1 MWHSCGIP
9 LYIYVFRSVQYC
21 MLFNTLT
28 VTTAILYYSTL
39 SCVQIS
45 TVLYV
50 IQYTDRHYSTL
61 SCVQISTVLYVIQY
75 TDHYYSYCIAGV
87 FCELKYLWIFGNT
100 SRTNFCDVNSCKAM
114 WLLYHAFACMYT
126 NENLILRAW
135 SGNFAKINSLQI
147 NSLYGIL
154 LYYNPFML

>member
-1 MWHSCGIP
+1 MVSV
-9 LYIYVFRSVQYC
+9 LNNVQYC
-21 MLFNTLT
+21 TDLTLT
-28 VTTAILYYSTL
+28 ITTAILLYYSTL

-87 FCELKYLWIFGNT
+87 FCELKYL
-100 SRTNFCDVNSCKAM
+100 
-114 WLLYHAFACMYT
+114 
-126 NENLILRAW
+126 
-135 SGNFAKINSLQI
+135 
-147 NSLYGIL
+147 
-154 LYYNPFML
+154 